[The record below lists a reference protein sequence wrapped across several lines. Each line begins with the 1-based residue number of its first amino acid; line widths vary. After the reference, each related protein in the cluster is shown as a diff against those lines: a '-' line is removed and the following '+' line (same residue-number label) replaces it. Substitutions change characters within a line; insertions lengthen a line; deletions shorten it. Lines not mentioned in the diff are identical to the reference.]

1 MEPDPR
7 LQNRKTSLHF
17 HLHVIVSISKA
28 GLSVLLLLPH
38 IYMSNDNA
46 AAAAATALLR
56 RLVVLL
62 RHRPVLRIRGKLL
75 VGYTGLLRCLED
87 AASVRKKLGF
97 RHTAM

>member
-1 MEPDPR
+1 MVHPKLGAKPGSA
-7 LQNRKTSLHF
+7 L
-17 HLHVIVSISKA
+17 
-28 GLSVLLLLPH
+28 LLLLPH
-38 IYMSNDNA
+38 MYMSNDNA

-97 RHTAM
+97 HHTAM